1 MQHEVKILTD
11 EEFEQYQK
19 DKQRQSFLKELENM
33 SKPSRKTSSSFSVKN
48 LTPKSEEKQ
57 SEPKHEKKSILS
69 EARENLDIS
78 GLGDISENPE
88 EWGEFMADLAQADM
102 MSPIDSVT
110 SSNMSGFQLDEDAFD
125 NNRYRNVFKKEIAMI
140 SEVLKSL
147 RAHGVQVQSAL
158 KKMSVGGKGSGS
170 RAPAGVTKSYSDL
183 VEAYTGINTT
193 QLQAIK
199 AMTDLKAKQVEWQLK
214 EKASQP
220 ANSESVENVANA
232 YYMKVMGGGT
242 KDFVRNSLGGIQQA
256 DFEYDP
262 MVDDGQ
268 SSDVLSAAPVGDAS
282 DIDAMVVR
290 GGINLTQPIRGISN
304 RGYDSINADEAGYIR
319 HEKNPFDICVYAY
332 GDGNYQFVAL
342 DSDGEVVEDVELP
355 SDVDPD
361 IVDTL
366 QIRPGSDYVY
376 DNHGRKYRVIEMG
389 PIDQTDIDSMEYP
402 YNDD

>member
-1 MQHEVKILTD
+1 MHEIKILTD

-33 SKPSRKTSSSFSVKN
+33 SKPSRKSSSSFSVKN
-48 LTPKSEEKQ
+48 LTQTQSAETEKPKEG
-57 SEPKHEKKSILS
+57 KKSILS
-69 EARENLDIS
+69 EAKASMDS
-78 GLGDISENPE
+78 VGLGDISENPD
-88 EWGEFMADLAQADM
+88 EWGEFMADLAQLDAL
-102 MSPIDSVT
+102 SPIDSVT
-110 SSNMSGFQLDEDAFD
+110 SSNMTGFQLDEDVFED
-125 NNRYRNVFKKEIAMI
+125 NRYKHVFKKEIAMI
-140 SEVLKSL
+140 SEVLKAL
-147 RAHGVQVQSAL
+147 RAHGVQVQNAL
-158 KKMSVGGKGSGS
+158 KKMTPGGKGSGS
-170 RAPAGVTKSYSDL
+170 RAPAGVSKGYSDL

-199 AMTDLKAKQVEWQLK
+199 AMTDLKSKQVEWQLK
-214 EKASQP
+214 EKANQP
-220 ANSESVENVANA
+220 TNNESIENVANA

-242 KDFVRNSLGGIQQA
+242 KDFVKNSLSGIQQA
-256 DFEYDP
+256 EFEYDP
-262 MVDDGQ
+262 MSDDGQ
-268 SSDVLSAAPVGDAS
+268 ASDVLQQEPIGDAS

-304 RGYDSINADEAGYIR
+304 RGYDPIDADEAGYIR

-342 DSDGEVVEDVELP
+342 DQDGEIVEDVELP

-389 PIDQTDIDSMEYP
+389 PVNQSDIDNMDYP
-402 YNDD
+402 FGDD

>member
-1 MQHEVKILTD
+1 MHEVRILTD
-11 EEFEQYQK
+11 EEFEQFQK
-19 DKQRQSFLKELENM
+19 DKQRQAFLKELENM
-33 SKPSRKTSSSFSVKN
+33 SKPSRKASSSFSVKN
-48 LTPKSEEKQ
+48 ITQTTETNEPEESK
-57 SEPKHEKKSILS
+57 PEKKSILS
-69 EARENLDIS
+69 EARETLDVS

-88 EWGEFMADLAQADM
+88 EWGEFMADLAQVDSL
-102 MSPIDSVT
+102 SPIDSVT
-110 SSNMSGFQLDEDAFD
+110 SSNMSGFQLDEDTFD
-125 NNRYRNVFKKEIAMI
+125 DNRYKNVFKKEIAMI

-147 RAHGVQVQSAL
+147 RAHGVQVQNAL
-158 KKMSVGGKGSGS
+158 KKMSPGGKGSGS
-170 RAPAGVTKSYSDL
+170 RAPAGVSKGYSDL

-199 AMTDLKAKQVEWQLK
+199 AMTDLKSKQVEWQLK
-214 EKASQP
+214 EKANQP
-220 ANSESVENVANA
+220 TNNESIESVANA

-242 KDFVRNSLGGIQQA
+242 KDFVKNSLSGVQQA

-262 MVDDGQ
+262 MVDDVQ
-268 SSDVLSAAPVGDAS
+268 ASDVLRREPVGDSS

-304 RGYDSINADEAGYIR
+304 RGYEPIVADETGYIR

-342 DSDGEVVEDVELP
+342 DQDGEVVEDVELP

-361 IVDTL
+361 IVDSL

-389 PIDQTDIDSMEYP
+389 PVDQSDIDSMEYP
-402 YNDD
+402 YEDD

>member
-1 MQHEVKILTD
+1 MQHEVRILTD

-33 SKPSRKTSSSFSVKN
+33 SKPSKKTTSSFSVKN
-48 LTPKSEEKQ
+48 LTAPAEKSD
-57 SEPKHEKKSILS
+57 EPAPEKKSILS
-69 EARENLDIS
+69 EARESLDMS
-78 GLGDISENPE
+78 GLGDISDNPDD
-88 EWGEFMADLAQADM
+88 WNEFMADLIQADNV
-102 MSPIDSVT
+102 SPIDSVT
-110 SSNMSGFQLDEDAFD
+110 SSNMVGFQLDEDVFSE
-125 NNRYRNVFKKEIAMI
+125 NRYKDVFKKEIAMI

-147 RAHGVQVQSAL
+147 RAHGVQVQNAL
-158 KKMSVGGKGSGS
+158 KKMSPGGKGSGS
-170 RAPAGVTKSYSDL
+170 RAPAGISKGYSDL

-199 AMTDLKAKQVEWQLK
+199 AMTDLKSKQVEWQLK

-242 KDFVRNSLGGIQQA
+242 KDFVKNSLSGVQQA
-256 DFEYDP
+256 DFDYDP
-262 MVDDGQ
+262 LVDDGQ
-268 SSDVLSAAPVGDAS
+268 ASDVLKAEPVGDAS

-304 RGYDSINADEAGYIR
+304 RGYDSIVADETGYIQ
-319 HEKNPFDICVYAY
+319 HEKNPFSICVYLY
-332 GDGNYQFVAL
+332 GDGQYQFAAL
-342 DSDGEVVEDVELP
+342 DQDGEVVEGVELP

-366 QIRPGSDYVY
+366 QVRPGSDYVY

-389 PIDQTDIDSMEYP
+389 PVDQSDVDNMGYP
-402 YNDD
+402 YEDDD